1 MNINKLA
8 WFVAFS
14 TFAMASQVFAATVSC
29 PLPQTLNFDRT
40 SATINNFNYAQTIQN
55 VSAVGGLG
63 RCNDQAAVRSNFQAA
78 SGSSNLTATGS
89 GSYPFGVDTNIV
101 LNGSTANA
109 AIQNL
114 AKIWLSENLKIS
126 FEMSDDISTSVATI
140 TELNKDYNI
149 HPNTSKQGRVMINGE
164 EYLRAE
170 QGIRNAG
177 MSVPN
182 LGIALINKTVPSLN
196 IINALNG
203 STIRI
208 HFGTLTYKYD
218 NYHTRPPTGV
228 PKIASTE
235 LYLNLKLVFGRPTCT
250 MSNQTVNLAPASTS
264 ILNMDQTAN
273 QQSFNISFDCSVAMS
288 GNTVLARVTDSYTPN
303 NNNNNGILKNQP
315 SLANKSNVDVQL
327 LDEADQPLAIGTI
340 ASFYNV
346 PAGSTATTFTKVLK
360 ARYFR
365 SAPTAKPGY
374 VQTQATV
381 FLDYQ

>member
-1 MNINKLA
+1 MKKTVWILSL
-8 WFVAFS
+8 S
-14 TFAMASQVFAATVSC
+14 TFAMGTQVFAATVTC
-29 PLPQTLNFDRT
+29 PLAQIFNFDRT

-55 VSAVGGLG
+55 VSTVGGLG
-63 RCNDQAAVRSNFQAA
+63 RCNNQMAARSNFNIVP
-78 SGSSNLTATGS
+78 GNTNLTATGS
-89 GSYPFGVDTNIV
+89 GSYPFGVDSNIV

-126 FEMSDDISTSVATI
+126 FEMSDDISTSVARI
-140 TELNKDYNI
+140 TELNKDFNI
-149 HPNTSKQGRVMINGE
+149 HPNTSKPGRVTINGE

-218 NYHTRPPTGV
+218 NYQTRPPTGD

-264 ILNMDQTAN
+264 ILNTDQTAN

-303 NNNNNGILKNQP
+303 NNNSNGILKNQP

-327 LDEADQPLAIGTI
+327 MDDTNTPLTIGTQ
-340 ASFYNV
+340 STFYKV
-346 PAGSTATTFTKVLK
+346 PADSTATSFIKTLK
-360 ARYFR
+360 ARYYR
-365 SAPTAKPGY
+365 SQATAKPGY

>member
-1 MNINKLA
+1 MKKSVWCLIL
-8 WFVAFS
+8 S
-14 TFAMASQVFAATVSC
+14 TFAMGTQVFAATVSC
-29 PLPQTLNFDRT
+29 PLSQTFNFDRT
-40 SATINNFNYAQTIQN
+40 SATINNFNDTQTIAN
-55 VSAVGGLG
+55 TTGVGALG

-114 AKIWLSENLKIS
+114 AKIWLSDNLKLS
-126 FEMSDDISTSVATI
+126 FNLRDDVSTTPVEVKQLDT
-140 TELNKDYNI
+140 DYNV
-149 HPNTSKQGRVMINGE
+149 HPNTSKPGRVMINGE

-235 LYLNLKLVFGRPTCT
+235 LYLNLKLVFARPTCT

-264 ILNMDQTAN
+264 ILNTDQTAN

-288 GNTVLARVTDSYTPN
+288 GNTVLARVTDNYTPN

-327 LDEADQPLAIGTI
+327 LDEADQPLAIGMQH
-340 ASFYNV
+340 SFYNV
-346 PAGSTATTFTKVLK
+346 PADSTATSFIKTLK
-360 ARYFR
+360 ARYYR
-365 SAPTAKPGY
+365 SQATAKPGY